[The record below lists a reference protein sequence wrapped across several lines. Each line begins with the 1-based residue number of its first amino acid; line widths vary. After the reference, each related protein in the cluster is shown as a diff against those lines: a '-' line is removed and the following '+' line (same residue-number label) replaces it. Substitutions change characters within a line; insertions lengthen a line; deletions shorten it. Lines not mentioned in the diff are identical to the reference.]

1 MGTGDGVGT
10 QLSAEDWPAQ
20 PGRRPSGDLTLLE
33 EEMVAAAA
41 AGELV
46 DRGEGLFSLA
56 EMRMW
61 GEERTIRAA
70 VLRHLLVAGQWPV
83 HPKGVRLRGVRIS
96 GHLDLEAAALRCPLS
111 LNCCYLDANIPACL
125 DHAKALRVTLTGCQL
140 PGVTGEMLTASE
152 LDLSGSTV
160 IYPLRLTGAEIIG
173 QLICRG
179 TQLTGADSNG
189 DSLVSEGIKAGSVL
203 LTSGFT
209 AAGAIRLTGAEITS
223 QLNCSGAQLTGT
235 DSDGNTLVAD
245 GMKAGGDVF
254 LTGRFTAAGVVR
266 LRGADITGQF
276 GCRGAQLTGTD
287 SDGNT
292 LVADGMKVGEDVFLD
307 GGFTAA
313 GTVSLN
319 STHVPAFRRCEPGI
333 VPVSVLWPA

>member
-1 MGTGDGVGT
+1 LGTGDGVGT
-10 QLSAEDWPAQ
+10 QLSAEDWPVQ

-179 TQLTGADSNG
+179 ADDCG
-189 DSLVSEGIKAGSVL
+189 RVGI
-203 LTSGFT
+203 
-209 AAGAIRLTGAEITS
+209 
-223 QLNCSGAQLTGT
+223 
-235 DSDGNTLVAD
+235 
-245 GMKAGGDVF
+245 
-254 LTGRFTAAGVVR
+254 
-266 LRGADITGQF
+266 
-276 GCRGAQLTGTD
+276 
-287 SDGNT
+287 
-292 LVADGMKVGEDVFLD
+292 
-307 GGFTAA
+307 
-313 GTVSLN
+313 
-319 STHVPAFRRCEPGI
+319 
-333 VPVSVLWPA
+333 

>member
-1 MGTGDGVGT
+1 
-10 QLSAEDWPAQ
+10 
-20 PGRRPSGDLTLLE
+20 
-33 EEMVAAAA
+33 MVAAAA

-179 TQLTGADSNG
+179 ADDCG
-189 DSLVSEGIKAGSVL
+189 RVGI
-203 LTSGFT
+203 
-209 AAGAIRLTGAEITS
+209 
-223 QLNCSGAQLTGT
+223 
-235 DSDGNTLVAD
+235 
-245 GMKAGGDVF
+245 
-254 LTGRFTAAGVVR
+254 
-266 LRGADITGQF
+266 
-276 GCRGAQLTGTD
+276 
-287 SDGNT
+287 
-292 LVADGMKVGEDVFLD
+292 
-307 GGFTAA
+307 
-313 GTVSLN
+313 
-319 STHVPAFRRCEPGI
+319 
-333 VPVSVLWPA
+333 